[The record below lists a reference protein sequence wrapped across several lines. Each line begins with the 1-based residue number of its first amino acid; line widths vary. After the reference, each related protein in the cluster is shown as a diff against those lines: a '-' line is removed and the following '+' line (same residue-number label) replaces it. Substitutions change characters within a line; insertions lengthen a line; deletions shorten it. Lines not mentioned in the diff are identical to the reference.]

1 MATSR
6 RRSSGFTE
14 KPKAELEADVVED
27 PLDEVATE
35 VFETISQEEEEVT
48 PVVEKVVATPPRQDP
63 PPTPTPPNPPSEKA
77 PSLAPRPVLPRRHPR
92 NVPRFSPLSK

>member
-14 KPKAELEADVVED
+14 KPKAELEADAVED

-35 VFETISQEEEEVT
+35 VFETISQEEEEEEVT
-48 PVVEKVVATPPRQDP
+48 PVVEKVVATRGQPAP
-63 PPTPTPPNPPSEKA
+63 PPNPP
-77 PSLAPRPVLPRRHPR
+77 PPPPP
-92 NVPRFSPLSK
+92 